1 MSCAVEL
8 RHVSVSY
15 QNHLALRDISLDVDR
30 GDFLGIIGP
39 NGAGKTTLLTAING
53 LGRVHAGTVRVL
65 GEPATRGSLV
75 RLRCRIGYVP
85 QEQYIDPRAPITAYE
100 AVLMGR
106 FGRLGLLRPARAAD
120 RARARQAMELV
131 DIAALAERPVGRLS
145 GGEKQ
150 KTALAR
156 ALAQVGDLA
165 VLSLFSVLLPKAGT
179 CHTANATRSFLMR
192 YSLPL
197 VMGCTACSVLLI
209 LISPFLRLVL
219 RFTFGEE
226 FTRATVCLAVL
237 LFGTLMALWGVPA
250 SATVYSLGRSRL
262 IAFLEGL
269 KLLIFVVAAAFLA
282 PRYGILGMAW
292 TTVVAK
298 GTISV
303 LTMVCAWWTT
313 DARRSS
319 GGQATEPRLEPAVSE

>member
-156 ALAQVGDLA
+156 ALAQEPEILLLDEPTSNLDPPSARDLLRLITDIHRRLGLTVVIVTHLLEHLPGACNRIVMMRSGEVLFDGSREAALEPVRLEALYGGGDR
-165 VLSLFSVLLPKAGT
+165 AGT
-179 CHTANATRSFLMR
+179 
-192 YSLPL
+192 
-197 VMGCTACSVLLI
+197 G
-209 LISPFLRLVL
+209 
-219 RFTFGEE
+219 
-226 FTRATVCLAVL
+226 
-237 LFGTLMALWGVPA
+237 
-250 SATVYSLGRSRL
+250 
-262 IAFLEGL
+262 
-269 KLLIFVVAAAFLA
+269 
-282 PRYGILGMAW
+282 
-292 TTVVAK
+292 
-298 GTISV
+298 
-303 LTMVCAWWTT
+303 
-313 DARRSS
+313 
-319 GGQATEPRLEPAVSE
+319 